1 MAMESAA
8 DAVQQPVE
16 DDDDRKCRICFDEE
30 EAEDNPLV
38 SPCKCQGSQR
48 FIHMGCLQKWQ
59 RSVLLGQPNHP
70 AMQGNEERHLIC
82 NVCRTPFNVA
92 PPKRIDILS
101 AISEI
106 NWDRI
111 KPGLLLVST
120 ESMESSLSP
129 EIPSAW
135 QVVNETR
142 RAYWKSSVYLITA
155 VQGIHEEPGGG
166 DAVQGVNLT
175 RLHSYM
181 VRSLSLSLL
190 TLSLCRSVPLP

>member
-1 MAMESAA
+1 MATECAAGPAESSRNARQRRT
-8 DAVQQPVE
+8 VCSPQPLSGHPFE
-16 DDDDRKCRICFDEE
+16 KLTPFQ
-30 EAEDNPLV
+30 
-38 SPCKCQGSQR
+38 S
-48 FIHMGCLQKWQ
+48 
-59 RSVLLGQPNHP
+59 RS
-70 AMQGNEERHLIC
+70 HLIC

-135 QVVNETR
+135 QVVIETR

-190 TLSLCRSVPLP
+190 TLSLCRSRVQPEVRQAIDLALNPQNRDETRK